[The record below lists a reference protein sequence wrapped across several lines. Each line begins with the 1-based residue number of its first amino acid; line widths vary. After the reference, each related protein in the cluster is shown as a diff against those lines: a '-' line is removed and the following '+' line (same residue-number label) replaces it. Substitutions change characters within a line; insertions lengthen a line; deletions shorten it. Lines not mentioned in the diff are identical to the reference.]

1 MTLSKVIT
9 QVSLG
14 LVSLATLTIPV
25 TATPYPDI
33 IINASVPQETVAN
46 QGIIYLSRLLY

>member
-9 QVSLG
+9 QVYLG
-14 LVSLATLTIPV
+14 LISLASLTVPV

-33 IINASVPQETVAN
+33 IINPSVF
-46 QGIIYLSRLLY
+46 LSKLFL